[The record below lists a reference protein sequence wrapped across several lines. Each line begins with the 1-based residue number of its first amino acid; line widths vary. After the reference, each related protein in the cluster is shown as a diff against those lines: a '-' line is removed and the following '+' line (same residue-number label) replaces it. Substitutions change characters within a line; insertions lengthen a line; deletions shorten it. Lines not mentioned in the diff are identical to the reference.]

1 MPGQVHVTRAVD
13 IKTSGGQTEGMI
25 RQNAIV
31 DVSDKVCSSGKTFAA
46 TAMQPLCC
54 ISLTVAQS

>member
-1 MPGQVHVTRAVD
+1 MPGQVHVTKASE

-31 DVSDKVCSSGKTFAA
+31 DLADDICASG
-46 TAMQPLCC
+46 
-54 ISLTVAQS
+54 LTLSQI